1 MPGQQNNRQLPQPQR
16 QSITEATA
24 EAENRALDFNPAER
38 ASYVRRMIQDVSLWV
53 SQGDSEQTI
62 RDRAPDFVEKY
73 PELFKK
79 LIAREDLA
87 PIQTM
92 LSMLDKMADG
102 NISQHQAS
110 IIVGKRLVDR
120 FVTPQLRGN
129 GTNK

>member
-1 MPGQQNNRQLPQPQR
+1 MPGQQNNRQLPQTQR

-24 EAENRALDFNPAER
+24 EAENRPLDFNPSER
-38 ASYVRRMIQDVSLWV
+38 ASYVRRMIQDISLWI
-53 SQGDSEQTI
+53 SQGDSEQSI
-62 RDRAPDFVEKY
+62 RDRVPDFVEKY

-79 LIAREDLA
+79 LIGREDLS

-129 GTNK
+129 GTNR